1 VEANGWMRG
10 SLLRAGEFFPRK
22 RLAIDPKYSSSL
34 SRSNPFI
41 DNDSGGTKIDV

>member
-22 RLAIDPKYSSSL
+22 RLSIFDPKLLKIIELRQSL
-34 SRSNPFI
+34 HL
-41 DNDSGGTKIDV
+41 